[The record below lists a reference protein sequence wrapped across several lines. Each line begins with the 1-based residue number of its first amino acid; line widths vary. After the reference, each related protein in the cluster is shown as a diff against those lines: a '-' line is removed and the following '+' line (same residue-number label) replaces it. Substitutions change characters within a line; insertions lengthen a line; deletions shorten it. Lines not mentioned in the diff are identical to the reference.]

1 MDPAVPH
8 ANQRA
13 LALAASP
20 AADLAPAATT
30 CRPAIGLLFSVLLA
44 AMLPFLPPEARAEDP
59 ARDPSK
65 IEGCVERKVSLP
77 EGVLVVTITSGSR
90 EAERAAR
97 AEIYHRTNDAG
108 EREVL
113 VRFLAPDDAAGS
125 EFLLLERANG
135 NEFYV
140 RPGADGPSKRI
151 TGAGRML
158 TLAGT
163 DFSYEDFMHL
173 MGFLAGGSRRLEDR
187 VYLERPVYVL
197 ELRPREGAYERI
209 VSLIDQKTCVLLRA
223 EYYESGRLRKQLSA
237 NPKALDRQ
245 GPIWITYSSLMEDL
259 RDSTASLLLV
269 EQRDA
274 RELSSDL
281 FLPD

>member
-1 MDPAVPH
+1 MCENRP
-8 ANQRA
+8 
-13 LALAASP
+13 
-20 AADLAPAATT
+20 PAATT
-30 CRPAIGLLFSVLLA
+30 HRPAMGLLSSILLA
-44 AMLPFLPPEARAEDP
+44 AMLPLLPPEARAEDP

-90 EAERAAR
+90 AAERAAR

-125 EFLLLERANG
+125 EFLLLERANE

-140 RPGADGPSKRI
+140 RPGEDGPYKRI

-173 MGFLAGGSRRLEDR
+173 LGFLQAGGSQRLEDR
-187 VYLERPVYVL
+187 LYLERPVYVL
-197 ELRPREGAYERI
+197 EFLPSEGAYERI
-209 VSLIDQKTCVLLRA
+209 LSLIDQKTCVLLRA
-223 EYYESGRLRKQLSA
+223 EYYESGRLRKQFSA
-237 NPKALDRQ
+237 NPKALERR
-245 GPIWITYSSLMEDL
+245 GPIWIAYSSLMEDL
-259 RDSTASLLLV
+259 RDTTASLLLV
-269 EQRDA
+269 EQKDA

-281 FLPD
+281 FRLD